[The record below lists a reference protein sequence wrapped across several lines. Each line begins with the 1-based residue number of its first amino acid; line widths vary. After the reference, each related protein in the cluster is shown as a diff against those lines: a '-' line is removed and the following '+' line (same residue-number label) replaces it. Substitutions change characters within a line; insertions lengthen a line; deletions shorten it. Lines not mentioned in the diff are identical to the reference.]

1 MGNRTTL
8 GRTLGLAAL
17 AALAISLP
25 AAGQEHPARR
35 VATIVSVAVEEYGK
49 AVDGHGRLIS
59 AQEYQ
64 ETTDFLADAR
74 RTAERL
80 SGETAVSAR
89 ALLDSIA
96 QAVAMKRPPMALDSL
111 ETRFAALLGSEARL
125 ELPKGPLD
133 LASGRAIYQR
143 SCASCHG
150 VAGLGDGPAGAVIT
164 PRPPAIGTTAQM
176 GGVSPAMMFR
186 IVSIGVAGT
195 PMSSFA
201 GALTSEQ
208 RWNVVGYVNSLRRSH
223 DQELEGEGLYTQ
235 RCASCHGVT
244 GSGDGVYARSLT
256 KLPPEIG
263 SVAWQM
269 EHSDEEI
276 AGAVRNGIPASAMPS
291 SRDLSAPEV
300 AGIVA
305 YVRTLPSKDRTG
317 TASLANSD
325 TLGAQAA
332 ERNVVALLEQ
342 ALSFA
347 RSGRTGDAGDKAF
360 DAYIAFEPIEGP
372 ARAKNPGLVSSMER
386 QFADFKAAVRANDVR
401 AAERIRDGIETT
413 LPDVVALTAPAG
425 SDVEAFWQ
433 SFLIILREGFEAILV
448 IGAIVAF
455 LLKTG
460 HRERLRSIWVGVAVA
475 VVASAV
481 TAVVLKTMLSAMPAS
496 REFIEGATLL
506 VAVAVLFSV
515 SYWLI
520 SKVEAAKWQQFI
532 KEKVSTALEHGGGRA
547 LAFVAFLAVYRE
559 GAETALFYQALF
571 NEGPKVAVP
580 ISLGIVVGFVALAV
594 IFTLFYRYGVKIP
607 LRPFFSVTSVL
618 LYYMAF
624 VFMGKGIRELQEG
637 DILPLSA
644 IHGFPHVEWLGLYPS
659 WEGVLAQLALLLLFA
674 FAVLKTFWPKRSVA
688 LPTVMPVPAGP
699 PLAAAREELAQ
710 LHTENEE
717 LRRRLVAL
725 EDAVAREA
733 ARE

>member
-1 MGNRTTL
+1 MGTRTTL
-8 GRTLGLAAL
+8 GGFLLLAAGLAPQTVVA
-17 AALAISLP
+17 
-25 AAGQEHPARR
+25 QEHPARR

-49 AVDGHGRLIS
+49 AVDAKGKLVS
-59 AQEYQ
+59 SQEYQ
-64 ETTDFLADAR
+64 ETTDFLADASR
-74 RTAERL
+74 AAERL
-80 SGETAVSAR
+80 SGETAAPAR

-96 QAVAMKRPPMALDSL
+96 KAVAAKRPPAVLDSL
-111 ETRFAALLGSEARL
+111 EARFATLLGSEARL
-125 ELPKGPLD
+125 ELPAGALN
-133 LASGRAIYQR
+133 LAEGRAVYAQ

-150 VAGLGDGPAGAVIT
+150 ERGLGDGPAGAGMN
-164 PRPPAIGTTAQM
+164 PAPPPIGTTAQM
-176 GGVSPAMMFR
+176 HGVSPAMMYR
-186 IVSIGVAGT
+186 ITSIGIAGT
-195 PMSSFA
+195 PMASFA
-201 GALTSEQ
+201 STLTAQQ
-208 RWNVVGYVNSLRRSH
+208 RWNVVAYVNSLRTTRS
-223 DQELEGEGLYTQ
+223 QELEGEGLYTQ

-244 GSGDGVYARSLT
+244 GAGDGAYARSLT

-269 EHSDEEI
+269 EHSDEDI
-276 AGAVRNGIPASAMPS
+276 ANVVLNGIPGSAMPPA
-291 SRDLSAPEV
+291 RDMSPAEAASL
-300 AGIVA
+300 VA
-305 YVRTLPSKDRTG
+305 YVRTLPQKDRTTTDVAG
-317 TASLANSD
+317 AD
-325 TLGAQAA
+325 TSGARAA
-332 ERNVVALLEQ
+332 ARTVIAQLEQ

-347 RSGRTGDAGDKAF
+347 RSGRFADAGDKAF
-360 DAYIAFEPIEGP
+360 DAYIAFEPLEGP

-386 QFADFKAAVRANDVR
+386 QFADFKAAVRDNDLR
-401 AAERIRDGIETT
+401 AAERSRDVIETT
-413 LPDVVALTAPAG
+413 LPDVVALTAPTG
-425 SDVEAFWQ
+425 SGTEAFWQ

-460 HRERLRSIWVGVAVA
+460 HRERLRSIWMGVGLA

-481 TAVVLKTMLSAMPAS
+481 TAVVLKTLLSAAPAS

-532 KEKVSTALEHGGGRA
+532 KEKVNTALEHGGGRA

-571 NEGPKVAVP
+571 NEGPHVVLP
-580 ISLGIVVGFVALAV
+580 ISLGILVGFAALAV
-594 IFTLFYRYGVKIP
+594 IFTLFYRFGVRIP

-637 DILPLSA
+637 DIISLSA
-644 IHGFPHVEWLGLYPS
+644 IRGFPHVEWLGLYPS

-674 FAVLKTFWPKRSVA
+674 FAVLKTFWPKRSVT
-688 LPTVMPVPAGP
+688 LPTVIPSPAAAP
-699 PLAAAREELAQ
+699 PLATTEELARIRSENDDLRRRLDALEEAAAREAAQ
-710 LHTENEE
+710 G
-717 LRRRLVAL
+717 
-725 EDAVAREA
+725 
-733 ARE
+733 